1 MVPKTTAGRSSV
13 TVESSWNPNFF
24 EGGRREMVGDNY
36 KVASVGMD
44 TSRRLFVMAE
54 MYVEEDKMKY
64 TEEQLARMTSLP
76 GVVISEDKVKR
87 KKEIPILVE
96 PTTVNI
102 DGNSTPNQEWISIV
116 AQIGRVAGV
125 KDDRRAQIMKGM
137 EILNN
142 WNDETAQ
149 INASLP
155 AGM

>member
-1 MVPKTTAGRSSV
+1 MA
-13 TVESSWNPNFF
+13 
-24 EGGRREMVGDNY
+24 GDNY

-54 MYVEEDKMKY
+54 TYIEEDKNNY
-64 TEEQLARMTSLP
+64 TPEQIARLSALP
-76 GVVISEDKVKR
+76 GVVITENKVKR

-125 KDDRRAQIMKGM
+125 KGDRREQILKGM
-137 EILNN
+137 DILNN

-155 AGM
+155 AGV